1 MSQQDI
7 LGRDP
12 LKADRDSIWMKPG
25 AQAAPPPPRPAQPQA
40 APRQTNSGG
49 KEKDYSKVVLDEESP
64 GAVSAAPP
72 SRSMVKEGPPL
83 VSTGKTGQQ
92 PKAGETSP
100 SPAKAQQAEPMA
112 KPQAANLPREAK
124 DDERGIQET
133 VQLIG
138 FKLGKEFFGIRIIN
152 VQEIIRHQ
160 DITMV
165 PRTPE
170 FVEGVISLRGRVIP
184 VINLRKRFSMDLGDR
199 TKETRIVIV
208 ELDCGTVGFIVDAVT
223 EVTSIPKASIDPAP
237 PTATGV
243 SKEYI
248 QGVGKMENKLMII
261 LDLNQV
267 LSKESKQKLKQM
279 IV

>member
-25 AQAAPPPPRPAQPQA
+25 ASAPPPPRPAQPQA
-40 APRQTNSGG
+40 APQQGRSA
-49 KEKDYSKVVLDEESP
+49 EKDYSKVVLDEASP
-64 GAVSAAPP
+64 DEAPAAPQG
-72 SRSMVKEGPPL
+72 RSMVKEGPPL
-83 VSTGKTGQQ
+83 VPAGKTAPQ
-92 PKAGETSP
+92 PKGEEAKP
-100 SPAKAQQAEPMA
+100 SPAKAQAESMP
-112 KPQAANLPREAK
+112 KPNAVNPPREAH
-124 DDERGIQET
+124 DDKGVQET

-138 FKLGKEFFGIRIIN
+138 FKLEKEFFGIRIIN

-184 VINLRKRFSMDLGDR
+184 VINLRKRFSMDLADR

-279 IV
+279 LV

>member
-1 MSQQDI
+1 
-7 LGRDP
+7 
-12 LKADRDSIWMKPG
+12 
-25 AQAAPPPPRPAQPQA
+25 
-40 APRQTNSGG
+40 
-49 KEKDYSKVVLDEESP
+49 
-64 GAVSAAPP
+64 
-72 SRSMVKEGPPL
+72 
-83 VSTGKTGQQ
+83 
-92 PKAGETSP
+92 
-100 SPAKAQQAEPMA
+100 MA
-112 KPQAANLPREAK
+112 KSHAANLPREAK
-124 DDERGIQET
+124 DDEKGIQET

-267 LSKESKQKLKQM
+267 LSRESKQKLKQM
-279 IV
+279 VV